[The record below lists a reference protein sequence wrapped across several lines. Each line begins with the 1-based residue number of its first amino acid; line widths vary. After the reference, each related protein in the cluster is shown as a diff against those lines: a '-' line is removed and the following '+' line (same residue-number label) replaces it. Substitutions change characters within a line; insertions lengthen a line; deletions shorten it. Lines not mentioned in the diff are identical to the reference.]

1 MHPFAHGYTVSY
13 IIVPG
18 ITSMFNAQKR
28 IWMVTP
34 YFIPDE
40 MLVKAICIAARR
52 NVDVRLI
59 ILKSFKSPSC

>member
-1 MHPFAHGYTVSY
+1 
-13 IIVPG
+13 
-18 ITSMFNAQKR
+18 MFNAQKR